1 MVIHNDVNI
10 TENAQIKTIFGYKK
24 IKDINVNDIVLTHLG
39 NYKKVTNISTKD
51 FEANLDKIPFEV
63 VERYVRKKKLKKI
76 NNKRK

>member
-1 MVIHNDVNI
+1 MVNTFRKNNKQMDIRI
-10 TENAQIKTIFGYKK
+10 THQMEITKRQMEEYA
-24 IKDINVNDIVLTHLG
+24 THLLE
-39 NYKKVTNISTKD
+39 NERLDD

>member
-1 MVIHNDVNI
+1 MEI
-10 TENAQIKTIFGYKK
+10 TKRQMEEYA
-24 IKDINVNDIVLTHLG
+24 THLLE
-39 NYKKVTNISTKD
+39 NERLDD